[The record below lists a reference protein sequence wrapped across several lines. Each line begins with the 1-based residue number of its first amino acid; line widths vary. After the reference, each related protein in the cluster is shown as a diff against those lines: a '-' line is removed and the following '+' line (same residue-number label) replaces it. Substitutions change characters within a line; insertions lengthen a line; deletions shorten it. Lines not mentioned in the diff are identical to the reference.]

1 MYYILF
7 TIINLSILT
16 IISAEA
22 NEEMKMQIN
31 VASQDVFVFPASDK
45 IDEHIPIP
53 EVEQRIKDILLVLS
67 NFNKFREE
75 NR

>member
-1 MYYILF
+1 MFHL
-7 TIINLSILT
+7 LLLT
-16 IISAEA
+16 YQFLIIISAEA

>member
-1 MYYILF
+1 MIGTLCF
-7 TIINLSILT
+7 
-16 IISAEA
+16 SAEA
-22 NEEMKMQIN
+22 DEEMKMQIN

>member
-1 MYYILF
+1 MF
-7 TIINLSILT
+7 
-16 IISAEA
+16 SAEA

-31 VASQDVFVFPASDK
+31 VASQDVFVFPAEDQ
-45 IDEHIPIP
+45 IDENIPIP